1 MPVTGGDAV
10 RKLVVDLGA
19 LPEELRK
26 ELRPEFLRAG
36 RPLLE
41 DARNR
46 ASWSTRIPAAMRL
59 RMSRSRKN
67 PGVALVVSS
76 RLAPHARLYE
86 FGADRRGFRHPVY
99 GNREVWVQQQTRPY
113 IIPALRAGGRQR
125 FVDAADRAV
134 ATAAARRG
142 WHR

>member
-10 RKLVVDLGA
+10 RKLIVDLGA
-19 LPEELRK
+19 LPEELRQ

-36 RPLLE
+36 QPMLA

-59 RMSRSRKN
+59 RMSRSRKT
-67 PGVALVVSS
+67 PGVAIVVST

-86 FGADRRGFRHPVY
+86 FGQDRRGFRHPVF
-99 GNREVWVQQQTRPY
+99 GNREVWVQQQSRPY